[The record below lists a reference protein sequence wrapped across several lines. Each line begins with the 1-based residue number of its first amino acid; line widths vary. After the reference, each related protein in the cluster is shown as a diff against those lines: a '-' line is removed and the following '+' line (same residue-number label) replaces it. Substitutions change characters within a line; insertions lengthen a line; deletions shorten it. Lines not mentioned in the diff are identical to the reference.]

1 MTKVE
6 IAIIICVVGALIAL
20 LLAVIGGGGPR
31 VTEITRRV
39 EREEPREGE

>member
-20 LLAVIGGGGPR
+20 LLAVGGGGTR
-31 VTEITRRV
+31 ITEITRRV
-39 EREEPREGE
+39 ERDEPGEGK